1 MESKPDSL
9 PTMTTMTTT
18 MTTMTTT
25 TAMPLHCH
33 PAIVP
38 HEEQRGAMRCQ
49 SRKSYYVYTEYIN
62 GCTTDAAVV
71 VAFVVAV
78 VVVANVAVIN

>member
-1 MESKPDSL
+1 
-9 PTMTTMTTT
+9 
-18 MTTMTTT
+18 
-25 TAMPLHCH
+25 
-33 PAIVP
+33 
-38 HEEQRGAMRCQ
+38 MRCQ